1 MPLRELGR
9 VRRGAARG
17 EAHALRARR
26 LAPRVA
32 LRVSL
37 ARARAAR
44 AAGHASSETAHATSA
59 SASQGS
65 NRTRLAS
72 SCHRQL
78 GRESESE
85 REGG

>member
-9 VRRGAARG
+9 VRRG
-17 EAHALRARR
+17 EAHALRALR

-44 AAGHASSETAHATSA
+44 AAQAAGHASSETAHATSA